1 MNSGSSLNASITV
14 FSSSVRSFLSMYSPP
29 IVFYT
34 EGIIQDAKW
43 DTVDGGIPQKRRE
56 KYKIM
61 KKNDFPFCPKYN
73 TSRTAVQKKVKGR

>member
-43 DTVDGGIPQKRRE
+43 DAAVNGIPQK
-56 KYKIM
+56 
-61 KKNDFPFCPKYN
+61 KKGEIQNNEEEQFPVLHQVYHK
-73 TSRTAVQKKVKGR
+73 